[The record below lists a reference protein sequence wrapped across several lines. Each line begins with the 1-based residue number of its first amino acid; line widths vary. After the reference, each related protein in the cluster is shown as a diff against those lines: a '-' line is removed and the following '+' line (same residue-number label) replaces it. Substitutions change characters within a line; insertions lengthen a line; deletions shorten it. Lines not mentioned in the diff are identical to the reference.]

1 MTVNQTVLGVMTR
14 QGAVYRQV
22 RLPVHALECVCRGEM
37 LCEIIPLPM
46 SRVALVE
53 DKIEKTTEMG
63 CCQNLNTSSFEKK
76 NNGLLI
82 INNNCHSAFTHRISK
97 TLRKKT
103 LP

>member
-1 MTVNQTVLGVMTR
+1 MHVSVC
-14 QGAVYRQV
+14 V
-22 RLPVHALECVCRGEM
+22 RGKM

-53 DKIEKTTEMG
+53 DKREKTTEMG

-76 NNGLLI
+76 TNGLLI

>member
-53 DKIEKTTEMG
+53 DKREKTTEMG

-76 NNGLLI
+76 NQWI
-82 INNNCHSAFTHRISK
+82 IDNK
-97 TLRKKT
+97 
-103 LP
+103 

>member
-22 RLPVHALECVCRGEM
+22 RLPVHARECVCRGGEM

-53 DKIEKTTEMG
+53 DK
-63 CCQNLNTSSFEKK
+63 
-76 NNGLLI
+76 
-82 INNNCHSAFTHRISK
+82 
-97 TLRKKT
+97 RKRLQKWDVVK
-103 LP
+103 L